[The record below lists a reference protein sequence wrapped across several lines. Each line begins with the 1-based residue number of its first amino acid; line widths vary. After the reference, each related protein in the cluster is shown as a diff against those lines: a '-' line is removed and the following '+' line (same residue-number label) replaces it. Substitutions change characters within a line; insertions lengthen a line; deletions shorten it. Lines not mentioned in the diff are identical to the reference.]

1 MVSPLTSFLPCRH
14 TAGVI
19 PFHRLGDGPLEA
31 AKLSD
36 HRAADPDGA
45 ERGLATEPTSSP
57 TTSRGFFVIQVDT
70 HLVTSLSDS
79 RKGGGVAV
87 VYCKI

>member
-19 PFHRLGDGPLEA
+19 PFHRLGDGPR
-31 AKLSD
+31 D
-36 HRAADPDGA
+36 HREADPDGA
-45 ERGLATEPTSSP
+45 ERGLATEPASFP

-70 HLVTSLSDS
+70 VLVTSLSDS
-79 RKGGGVAV
+79 RKRGSVAV